1 MSTALAAHDASFSL
15 RSVQSML
22 GLPASVVSALID
34 AGFVQPAR
42 GPRNAYRFSFQDVVL
57 LRTAHRLRA
66 ANIPPRKVLRA
77 LARLKATLPQEL
89 PLTGLRITAVGSDVA
104 VRDGALQWEAESGQL
119 LMDFDVAA
127 AGDNV
132 AFLERTPVAV
142 VPDLPPAP
150 EGEDWY
156 AKAQALEAHDKPAAE
171 TAYRRAIEADATDT
185 DAYVNLSALLCEQ
198 GKCSDAVE
206 LLAEAVQ
213 RLPGEPLLH
222 FNHGIALEDLGRH
235 AEAIASYER
244 CIALD
249 AELADAHFNLARI
262 HEQVGQPQ
270 KALRHYGEYRR
281 LLR

>member
-1 MSTALAAHDASFSL
+1 VSTAPAAHEASFSL

-22 GLPASVVSALID
+22 GLSASVVSALID

-104 VRDGALQWEAESGQL
+104 VRDGALQWAAESGQL

-132 AFLERTPVAV
+132 AFLERTPAAD
-142 VPDLPPAP
+142 VPDLPPAA
-150 EGEDWY
+150 D
-156 AKAQALEAHDKPAAE
+156 AQALEAHDKPAAE
-171 TAYRRAIEADATDT
+171 KAYRRAIAADVTDT

-198 GKCSDAVE
+198 GKCRDAVA
-206 LLAEAVQ
+206 LLADAVQ
-213 RLPGEPLLH
+213 RLPDEPLLH
-222 FNHGIALEDLGRH
+222 FNQGIALEDLGRH
-235 AEAIASYER
+235 AEAIESYER
-244 CIALD
+244 CIALNPD
-249 AELADAHFNLARI
+249 LADAHFNLARI

-281 LLR
+281 LQR

>member
-1 MSTALAAHDASFSL
+1 MSTATAAHEASFSL

-22 GLPASVVSALID
+22 GLSASVVSALID

-119 LMDFDVAA
+119 LMDFDVAS

-132 AFLERTPVAV
+132 AFLERTPVVDAT
-142 VPDLPPAP
+142 DLPQPP
-150 EGEDWY
+150 PGEDWY

-171 TAYRRAIEADATDT
+171 AAYRRAIEADATDT
-185 DAYVNLSALLCEQ
+185 DAYVDLSALLCEQ
-198 GKCSDAVE
+198 GKCRDAV
-206 LLAEAVQ
+206 LLLTEAVQ
-213 RLPGEPLLH
+213 RLPDDPLLH
-222 FNHGIALEDLGRH
+222 FNLGIALEDLDRH

-270 KALRHYGEYRR
+270 KALRHYSEYRR
-281 LLR
+281 LHR

>member
-1 MSTALAAHDASFSL
+1 MSTATAAHEASFSL

-22 GLPASVVSALID
+22 GLPASVVSALVD

-132 AFLERTPVAV
+132 AFLERTPAADVR
-142 VPDLPPAP
+142 DLPPAP
-150 EGEDWY
+150 DSEDWY
-156 AKAQALEAHDKPAAE
+156 ATAQALEAHDKPAAE
-171 TAYRRAIEADATDT
+171 KAYRRAIEADATDT

-198 GKCSDAVE
+198 GKCRDAVA
-206 LLAEAVQ
+206 LLADAVQ
-213 RLPGEPLLH
+213 RLSDEPLLH
-222 FNHGIALEDLGRH
+222 FNLGIALEDLGRH
-235 AEAIASYER
+235 AEAIESYER
-244 CIALD
+244 CIALNP
-249 AELADAHFNLARI
+249 ELADAHFNLARI

-281 LLR
+281 LQR